1 MTQANHEWSRR
12 ALAPVRAR
20 LIARSINQSRAE
32 LRVASRL
39 ERVRKRMASGRRA
52 CGTIRE
58 LEEQ

>member
-39 ERVRKRMASGRRA
+39 ERVRKRTASGRPISPA
-52 CGTIRE
+52 IMD
-58 LEEQ
+58 L